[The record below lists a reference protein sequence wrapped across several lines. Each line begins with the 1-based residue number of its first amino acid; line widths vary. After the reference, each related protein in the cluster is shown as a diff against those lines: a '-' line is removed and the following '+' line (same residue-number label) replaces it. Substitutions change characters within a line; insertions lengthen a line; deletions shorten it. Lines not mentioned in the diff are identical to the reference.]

1 MCYNPTHTTHVL
13 IICKGEIHMS
23 NNLIVG
29 LDIGTTKIAAVVGEQ
44 THDGINIIGIGNAET
59 KGLREG
65 VVVNIESTVQSIKKA
80 LEEAEL
86 MAGCQIRSIYAGI
99 AGKHVQG
106 INSHGVIA
114 ITGREVTLKDM
125 DRAIDAARAV
135 AIPLD
140 REVIHVIP
148 QAYLVDDQHGIS
160 DPLGMSGVRL
170 EVKVHIVTG
179 ASSSIQ
185 NIIRSCDKS
194 GLAVSEIVLES
205 LASAQS
211 ILTEEEKEL
220 GVALVDIGGGTS
232 DIIVYL
238 DNALCYTGIV
248 PIAGQY
254 ISSDIAFALR
264 TAPQA
269 AEYIKIHDGCAMK
282 MLVQEEELIEVPS
295 VGGRESRNVSKA
307 MVAKVCEA
315 RVEEILRKVDKELI
329 RSECKGRLGAGV
341 VLTGGT
347 SLMYGLPE
355 LASKIFD
362 LPVRV
367 GYPRGIGGLKDVVNN
382 PRYATAVG
390 LLQYASMQEKKSD
403 WNTTHSTKGSIFSK
417 MIDNVKRW
425 ISDVS

>member
-1 MCYNPTHTTHVL
+1 
-13 IICKGEIHMS
+13 MS

-29 LDIGTTKIAAVVGEQ
+29 LDIGTTKIAAVVGEN
-44 THDGINIIGIGNAET
+44 TSDGINIIGIGNAET

-65 VVVNIESTVQSIKKA
+65 VVINIESTVQSIKKA

-86 MAGCQIRSIYAGI
+86 MAGCQIRSIYTGI
-99 AGKHVQG
+99 AGRHVQG
-106 INSHGVIA
+106 MNSDGVIA
-114 ITGREVTLKDM
+114 ITGREVTTKDM
-125 DRAIDAARAV
+125 DRALDAAKAV

-140 REVIHVIP
+140 REIIHVIP
-148 QAYLVDDQHGIS
+148 QAYIIDDQRGIS
-160 DPLGMSGVRL
+160 SPLGMSGVRL
-170 EVKVHIVTG
+170 EVEVHIVTG

-194 GLAVSEIVLES
+194 GLDVSAIVLES
-205 LASAQS
+205 LASAEA

-232 DIIVYL
+232 DIIVFL
-238 DNALCYTGIV
+238 DNAVCHTGIV

-282 MLVQEEELIEVPS
+282 MLVQEEEFIQVPS
-295 VGGRESRNVSKA
+295 VGGREPRNVSKA

-315 RVEEILRKVDKELI
+315 RVEEILRKIDKELI

-355 LASKIFD
+355 FASKIFD

-367 GYPRGIGGLKDVVNN
+367 GYPRGVGGLKDVVHN

-390 LLQYASMQEKKSD
+390 LLHYASIQEKRTD
-403 WNTTHSTKGSIFSK
+403 WNTSHSSERNIFSK
-417 MIDNVKRW
+417 VFGNLRRW
-425 ISDVS
+425 LSDVS